1 VYVTFVP
8 GNQPKTS
15 SFWMPCQRHSSYADC
30 AEELLKPSK
39 DLASLLLGNKKYFFG
54 WGLQIF
60 CELHHKVK

>member
-1 VYVTFVP
+1 
-8 GNQPKTS
+8 
-15 SFWMPCQRHSSYADC
+15 MPCQRHSSSADC

-39 DLASLLLGNKKYFFG
+39 DLASLLLGSKKYYFG